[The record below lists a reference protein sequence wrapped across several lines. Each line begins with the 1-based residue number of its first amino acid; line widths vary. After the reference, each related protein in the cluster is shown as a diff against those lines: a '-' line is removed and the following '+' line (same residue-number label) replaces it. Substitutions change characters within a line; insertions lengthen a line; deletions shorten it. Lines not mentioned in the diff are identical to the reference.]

1 MVDYSWLHK
10 YAPKSF
16 AKEQLVLPE
25 EERLQF
31 LEISEGRAKENIIL
45 SVTRRSKKLAQQ
57 KAEANT
63 KNILSSSMF
72 VM

>member
-1 MVDYSWLHK
+1 MPG
-10 YAPKSF
+10 A
-16 AKEQLVLPE
+16 
-25 EERLQF
+25 RLQF